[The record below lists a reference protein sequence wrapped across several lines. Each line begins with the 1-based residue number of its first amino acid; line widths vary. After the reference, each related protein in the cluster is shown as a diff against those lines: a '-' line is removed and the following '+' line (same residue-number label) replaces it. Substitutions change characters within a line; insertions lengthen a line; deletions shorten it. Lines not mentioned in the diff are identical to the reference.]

1 MRRRLLLALGAGAL
15 APLTSFAQ
23 AQMRPRLIGR
33 LDNRD
38 LKQYQDAFNVVNRG
52 QCQIRKRGRAK
63 VTPINLGRPARI
75 DEVVVNMKTATAL
88 GLKIPY
94 SIMLRATRVIE

>member
-38 LKQYQDAFNVVNRG
+38 LKQYQDAFNAGMRELGYVE
-52 QCQIRKRGRAK
+52 GRDYRVESRSTQGDLSRLPALAAELVALK
-63 VTPINLGRPARI
+63 VDLILVSAGL
-75 DEVVVNMKTATAL
+75 KTA
-88 GLKIPY
+88 
-94 SIMLRATRVIE
+94 